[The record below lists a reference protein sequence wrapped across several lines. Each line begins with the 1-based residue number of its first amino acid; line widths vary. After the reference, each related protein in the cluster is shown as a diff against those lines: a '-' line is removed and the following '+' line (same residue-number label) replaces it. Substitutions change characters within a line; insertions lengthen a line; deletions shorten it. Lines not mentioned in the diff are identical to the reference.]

1 MLTTDEA
8 LYTNDMHDGF
18 DFSTSPGL
26 TLSFCGINK
35 PQLADPEG
43 PDRKKLDVILDICDK
58 EFAKGNMTYMICTDK
73 LKDETRDLKRVE
85 AKQTRN
91 FNPADFVDNVNL
103 KKSVGHLVYKLKK
116 MSLDTPAA
124 CGINPTGSMWG
135 HTMKRFGKERV
146 AFCDIKGWD
155 GVATLILTLLV
166 IPWLRKIYRNA
177 GPLAMQRAAWSFIA
191 CIQAIRFA
199 MGRGRLNNRGNSSG
213 NWLTTFWNTINNW
226 IFHCIILISTAKK
239 QGIEAKEALRQFRCS
254 LYSDDNISCVW
265 GATWWNTPVLVAG
278 FLEHFNIVATR
289 GDKSLDFG
297 EKDVETYIEDADF
310 LSRGIVKRKGIY
322 YAPLKMESILGQLYY
337 VRVPANCMSMSYV
350 MQQLQ
355 INLDNVIRELT
366 EYPSKEAMG
375 VVNALDTFIVQHNL
389 PLHLNA
395 SIIRENVGYKI
406 SIY

>member
-1 MLTTDEA
+1 
-8 LYTNDMHDGF
+8 
-18 DFSTSPGL
+18 
-26 TLSFCGINK
+26 
-35 PQLADPEG
+35 
-43 PDRKKLDVILDICDK
+43 
-58 EFAKGNMTYMICTDK
+58 
-73 LKDETRDLKRVE
+73 
-85 AKQTRN
+85 
-91 FNPADFVDNVNL
+91 
-103 KKSVGHLVYKLKK
+103 
-116 MSLDTPAA
+116 
-124 CGINPTGSMWG
+124 
-135 HTMKRFGKERV
+135 
-146 AFCDIKGWD
+146 
-155 GVATLILTLLV
+155 
-166 IPWLRKIYRNA
+166 
-177 GPLAMQRAAWSFIA
+177 
-191 CIQAIRFA
+191 
-199 MGRGRLNNRGNSSG
+199 
-213 NWLTTFWNTINNW
+213 
-226 IFHCIILISTAKK
+226 
-239 QGIEAKEALRQFRCS
+239 
-254 LYSDDNISCVW
+254 VW

-366 EYPSKEAMG
+366 EYPSKEAMV
-375 VVNALDTFIVQHNL
+375 VVNALDTFIVEHNL